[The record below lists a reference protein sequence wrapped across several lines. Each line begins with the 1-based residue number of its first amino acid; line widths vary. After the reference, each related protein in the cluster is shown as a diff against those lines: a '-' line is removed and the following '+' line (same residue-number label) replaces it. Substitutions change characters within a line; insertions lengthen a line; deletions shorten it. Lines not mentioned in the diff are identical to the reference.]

1 MLDALF
7 FAVTEVQERVT
18 HCMVGYM
25 PLLRRWLALFIH
37 LFVSLRIIFE
47 K

>member
-7 FAVTEVQERVT
+7 FCGDGGAGEIT
-18 HCMVGYM
+18 HCMVVYM